1 MKTDPIK
8 WFSIKNSFGLLV
20 QVVSLLTVVA
30 FTDAPAQTQSCRR
43 SSNLI
48 GANLSGAEYNGG
60 NNSAVHGK
68 DYIYPTKGD
77 VSDMK
82 KLGFNVI
89 RLPFLWERIQPELFG
104 DLNRSELGLLNAAV
118 SLINQNGM
126 SIILD
131 IHNYGSYK
139 GRVLGTAGLPDATLA
154 DLWKRLA
161 MTYADNS
168 MVIFGLMNEPVGMSL
183 TQWSDIARQSVKA
196 IRSAGAKNLI
206 LVPGGDWSGAH
217 GWLFESN
224 GVSNAKTLSD
234 LAKTDDKLVFE
245 VHQYFDSDYSGTH
258 DTCVSNDKVHLIF
271 SNLTDWARANRVRLF
286 LGEFGVPKNDQCLDI
301 LDQSVAYLNRNAD
314 VWTGW
319 TYFAGGT
326 WFGNHPFTLQPSRGE
341 SPQAKILAKYAN
353 ACAS

>member
-1 MKTDPIK
+1 MKTNPIK

-20 QVVSLLTVVA
+20 QAISLLSVIALFDV
-30 FTDAPAQTQSCRR
+30 PAQAQSCRR
-43 SSNLI
+43 NSNLI

-60 NNSAVHGK
+60 KYPAVYGR
-68 DYIYPTKGD
+68 DYIYPTNAD
-77 VSDMK
+77 VLYMK

-104 DLNRSELGLLNAAV
+104 DLNRTELGLLNAAV

-126 SIILD
+126 SVILD

-139 GRVLGTAGLPDATLA
+139 GKVLGSTGLPDAALA

-161 MTYADNS
+161 MTYVNNS
-168 MVIFGLMNEPVGMSL
+168 LVIFGLMNEPVGMSL
-183 TQWSDIARQSVKA
+183 TQWSDIAHQSVKA
-196 IRSAGAKNLI
+196 IRTTGAKNLI
-206 LVPGGDWSGAH
+206 LVPGGNWSGAH

-224 GVSNAKTLSD
+224 GVSNAKALSD
-234 LAKTDDKLVFE
+234 LAKADDKLVFE

-258 DTCVSNDKVHLIF
+258 DTCVPGDKVHLIF
-271 SNLTDWARANRVRLF
+271 SNLTDWARTNRVRFF
-286 LGEFGVPKNDQCLDI
+286 LGEFGVPKNDQCLAI
-301 LDQSVAYLNRNAD
+301 LDESVAYLNRNAD

-319 TYFAGGT
+319 TYFSGGT
-326 WFGNHPFTLQPSRGE
+326 WFGNHPYTLQPAQGE
-341 SPQAKILAKYAN
+341 SPQAKILAKHAN